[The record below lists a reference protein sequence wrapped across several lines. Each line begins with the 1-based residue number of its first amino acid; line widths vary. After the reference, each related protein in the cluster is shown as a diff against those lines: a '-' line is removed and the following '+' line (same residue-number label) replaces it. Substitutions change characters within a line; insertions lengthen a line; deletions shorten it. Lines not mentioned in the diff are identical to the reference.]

1 MGKCI
6 VCGRSTGLFSKETL
20 CKKCKEYH
28 ILTIKNN
35 IEFINRLDK
44 DLERGFKKL
53 DPYVSRYS
61 KILEAVD
68 QIDISNQILGNIYKT
83 PTKDDVIKQ
92 MSDFLIEFNAKR
104 IEAVYNYKRKSTFIS
119 KLIDYQAEIEDC
131 MEKYDVL
138 QDILNDMMNEVIKIQ
153 DANLSDS

>member
-1 MGKCI
+1 M
-6 VCGRSTGLFSKETL
+6 
-20 CKKCKEYH
+20 
-28 ILTIKNN
+28 
-35 IEFINRLDK
+35 DK
-44 DLERGFKKL
+44 DIERGFKKL
-53 DPYVSRYS
+53 EPYISRHS

-92 MSDFLIEFNAKR
+92 MSDFLIQFNAKR

-138 QDILNDMMNEVIKIQ
+138 QDTLNDMMNEVIKIQ